1 MFIFETTA
9 SAKTKFKALDRRMS
23 FVFRVGVTILDMVS
37 MAFEM
42 LIIIYRYVLA
52 NIALFLLIG
61 AF

>member
-1 MFIFETTA
+1 
-9 SAKTKFKALDRRMS
+9 MS